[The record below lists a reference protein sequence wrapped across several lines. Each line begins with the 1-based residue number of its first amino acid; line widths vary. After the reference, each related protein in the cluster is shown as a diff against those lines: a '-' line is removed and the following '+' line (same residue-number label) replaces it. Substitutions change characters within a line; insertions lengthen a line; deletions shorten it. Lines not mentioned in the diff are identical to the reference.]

1 MLEKIEQEYQTLKSI
16 CLDIR
21 NSNNAL
27 IRQMSMSGAG
37 LQQNRVKVEACS
49 DMYGGSMFNYDGGR
63 NSNF

>member
-27 IRQMSMSGAG
+27 IRQMSMNAG
-37 LQQNRVKVEACS
+37 QQNRVKVEACNE
-49 DMYGGSMFNYDGGR
+49 MYGGSMFNYDGGK